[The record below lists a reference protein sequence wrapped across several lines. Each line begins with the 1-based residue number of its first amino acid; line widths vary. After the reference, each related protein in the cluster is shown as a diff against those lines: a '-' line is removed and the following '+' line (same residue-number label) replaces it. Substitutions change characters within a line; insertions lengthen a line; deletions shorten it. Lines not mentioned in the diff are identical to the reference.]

1 MPSSPADVKGLLR
14 WAALRSE
21 GPTVFM
27 DHQRLMEL
35 EGPVPTGRY
44 EIPFGQADVKRSGG
58 DVTIVATSIQVSRA
72 LEAAN
77 RLAREDGI
85 EVEVVDP
92 RTLEPLDRA
101 TIFASVRK
109 TGRVVVTDESHENA
123 GVASG
128 LAAIIAEECFDALRA
143 PIRRVAIPPTPVP
156 YAESLERALIPDTE
170 RLVAAVRALR

>member
-1 MPSSPADVKGLLR
+1 
-14 WAALRSE
+14 
-21 GPTVFM
+21 
-27 DHQRLMEL
+27 
-35 EGPVPTGRY
+35 
-44 EIPFGQADVKRSGG
+44 DVKRSGS

-123 GVASG
+123 ASRRGSRRSSQRNASTRSARRSAG
-128 LAAIIAEECFDALRA
+128 LRS
-143 PIRRVAIPPTPVP
+143 RRHRSRMPNR
-156 YAESLERALIPDTE
+156 S
-170 RLVAAVRALR
+170 